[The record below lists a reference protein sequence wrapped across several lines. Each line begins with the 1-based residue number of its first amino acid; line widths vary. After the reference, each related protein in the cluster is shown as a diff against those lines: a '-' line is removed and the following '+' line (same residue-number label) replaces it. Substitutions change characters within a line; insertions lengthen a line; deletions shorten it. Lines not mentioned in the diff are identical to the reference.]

1 MKNVPHNSFILLLQ
15 RLQKE
20 SEGRAG
26 RWLTHR
32 ESSASSFTS
41 WTVHQQR
48 HSSRIFACVH
58 REQTR
63 LFSECSGNVHKRKRR
78 EGRRLYLDVWIV
90 EKSEERICF
99 IAFLLFSESGLEN
112 MCWLNVFAF
121 AATKKRLEMIWC
133 IVKNIQLCNI
143 YKWWHNEVLR
153 LDNIQRFHAFNN
165 PTARIVLSV
174 SAKKHRSVKTFF
186 LNLSPQTRL
195 EIILKF
201 LKVSCKYPTMLTI
214 R

>member
-41 WTVHQQR
+41 WTFHQQR

-99 IAFLLFSESGLEN
+99 IAFLHWVGFGKYVLAQHICICSH
-112 MCWLNVFAF
+112 
-121 AATKKRLEMIWC
+121 KKKKKGW
-133 IVKNIQLCNI
+133 
-143 YKWWHNEVLR
+143 KWS
-153 LDNIQRFHAFNN
+153 D
-165 PTARIVLSV
+165 V
-174 SAKKHRSVKTFF
+174 SLKTSSYVTFINGDIMRSFV
-186 LNLSPQTRL
+186 
-195 EIILKF
+195 
-201 LKVSCKYPTMLTI
+201 
-214 R
+214 